1 MFINPGLPLTFLR
14 TKIGYSGDVRPVFF
28 CLYFSLSYCLI
39 TFLMDNALNRVE
51 LCHTLASNL
60 DSSQQKIWFGGDDAE
75 SGKGEVEDEKKKKPV
90 FHI

>member
-1 MFINPGLPLTFLR
+1 MVTFL
-14 TKIGYSGDVRPVFF
+14 V
-28 CLYFSLSYCLI
+28 
-39 TFLMDNALNRVE
+39 DNALDRLE

-60 DSSQQKIWFGGDDAE
+60 DSAQQKICFGGDDAE

>member
-1 MFINPGLPLTFLR
+1 MVTFL
-14 TKIGYSGDVRPVFF
+14 V
-28 CLYFSLSYCLI
+28 
-39 TFLMDNALNRVE
+39 DNVLNRLE

-60 DSSQQKIWFGGDDAE
+60 DSTQQKICFGGEDDAE